1 MTEFFENCMDGAS
14 HRAVILGGMARSLY
28 LSSTSDPAPSQKL
41 SQGEK
46 KELNVEKS
54 EKKISFSIFGRL

>member
-46 KELNVEKS
+46 KDLKVEK
-54 EKKISFSIFGRL
+54 K